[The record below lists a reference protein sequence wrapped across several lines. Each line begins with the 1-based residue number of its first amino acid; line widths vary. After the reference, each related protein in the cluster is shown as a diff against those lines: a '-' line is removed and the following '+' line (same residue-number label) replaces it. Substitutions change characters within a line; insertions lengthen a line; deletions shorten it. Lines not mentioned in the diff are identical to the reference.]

1 VSAPC
6 DACGGKTAAPVC
18 PHCGHRRAPAAGL
31 AGAGLTQDEARALLA
46 MSAPPIDN
54 EPKPIA
60 AYVLPHPRTT
70 GVGHT
75 VESALTVVTA
85 PLWALGL
92 FGFAWARMRYRS
104 GTQVAM
110 GELRATF
117 TIAGFGAPLLWFPA
131 MWGLGSTVATAAV
144 VGQVGAWLA
153 RGVVRARA
161 DERVS
166 AQLSALD
173 RPAPVAAL
181 PPATAQP
188 RPAPRGPTPASAT
201 LALAPAASAAP
212 AEVEAAP
219 LEDGPRLLR

>member
-1 VSAPC
+1 MSAIC

-18 PHCGHRRAPAAGL
+18 PHCGHRRAPA
-31 AGAGLTQDEARALLA
+31 GAGLGGVGLSTEEARALLT
-46 MSAPPIDN
+46 MSAPIPAS
-54 EPKPIA
+54 EAKPIA

-75 VESALTVVTA
+75 VETALTAITA
-85 PLWALGL
+85 PLWVLGL
-92 FGFAWARMRYRS
+92 FGFALARMRYRG
-104 GTQVAM
+104 GTQVPM

-117 TIAGFGAPLLWFPA
+117 TIAGAGAPLVWFPA
-131 MWGLGSTVATAAV
+131 MWALGSTAATAVV
-144 VGQVGAWLA
+144 VGLVAAWLA

-173 RPAPVAAL
+173 RPAAAL
-181 PPATAQP
+181 PAATAQA
-188 RPAPRGPTPASAT
+188 RPAPRGPS
-201 LALAPAASAAP
+201 PAAPLTPTAGEAP

-219 LEDGPRLLR
+219 LESGPRLLR

>member
-1 VSAPC
+1 MTC

-18 PHCGHRRAPAAGL
+18 PHCGHRRAPA
-31 AGAGLTQDEARALLA
+31 GAGLGGVGLSKDEARALLT
-46 MSAPPIDN
+46 MSAPNAAN
-54 EPKPIA
+54 EAKPIA

-75 VESALTVVTA
+75 AETALTVVTA
-85 PLWALGL
+85 PLWVLGL
-92 FGFAWARMRYRS
+92 FGFALARMRYRS
-104 GTQVAM
+104 GTQVPM

-117 TIAGFGAPLLWFPA
+117 TIAAIGAPLLWLPA
-131 MWGLGSTVATAAV
+131 MWGLGSTVAVAV
-144 VGQVGAWLA
+144 VVAQVGAWLA

-173 RPAPVAAL
+173 RPAAPQAL
-181 PPATAQP
+181 PPATAQA
-188 RPAPRGPTPASAT
+188 RPAPRTASPAVAPPTLTPT
-201 LALAPAASAAP
+201 AADAP

-219 LEDGPRLLR
+219 LESGPRLLR

>member
-1 VSAPC
+1 MSASC

-18 PHCGHRRAPAAGL
+18 PHCGHRRAPA
-31 AGAGLTQDEARALLA
+31 GAGLGGVGLSKEEARALLT
-46 MSAPPIDN
+46 MHAPN
-54 EPKPIA
+54 TASEAKPIA

-75 VESALTVVTA
+75 AEAALTVATA

-92 FGFAWARMRYRS
+92 FGFALARMRYRA
-104 GTQVAM
+104 GTQVPM

-117 TIAGFGAPLLWFPA
+117 TIAGIGAPLLWFPA
-131 MWGLGSTVATAAV
+131 MWGLGSAVATAVV
-144 VGQVGAWLA
+144 VGQVAAWLA

-173 RPAPVAAL
+173 RPAPAAAL
-181 PPATAQP
+181 PPAVAQP
-188 RPAPRGPTPASAT
+188 RPAAPAAT
-201 LALAPAASAAP
+201 LAPAPGEAPAQ
-212 AEVEAAP
+212 VEAAP
-219 LEDGPRLLR
+219 LESGPRLLR